1 MRNIAIIPA
10 RGGSKRIP
18 GKNIKEFLGKPILAY
33 SIEAAL
39 QSGIFD
45 EVMVSTDDEEIAA
58 VARKYGA
65 KVPFLRSAE
74 TANDYA
80 PLAAVIDE
88 VIGKYREND
97 DEYDYFCCLLSTAP
111 FVKPEDLVGAYETL
125 KGSDFDTI
133 RPVVRFDYPIQRAFR
148 MAADGCVT
156 FFNPEYAG
164 TRSQD
169 LEPAFHDAGLFYMGK
184 FAKGLHD
191 DLRRAGFVISSDK
204 CQDIDTEEDWRI
216 AEIKYK
222 LLSE

>member
-18 GKNIKEFLGKPILAY
+18 RKNVKEFLGMPIIAY
-33 SIEAAL
+33 SIKACLE
-39 QSGIFD
+39 SGIFD
-45 EVMVSTDDEEIAA
+45 EVMVSTDDTEIAEIAA
-58 VARKYGA
+58 KYGA
-65 KVPFLRSAE
+65 KVPFMRSAA
-74 TANDYA
+74 TADDYA
-80 PLAAVIDE
+80 PLSAVIDE
-88 VIGKYREND
+88 VIANYRAAGQ
-97 DEYDYFCCLLSTAP
+97 EYDYFCCMLSTAP
-111 FVKPEDLVGAYETL
+111 FVKPEDIIGAYETL

-148 MAADGCVT
+148 MAPDGCVT

-184 FAKGLHD
+184 FSKGLHD
-191 DLRRAGFVISSDK
+191 DERRAGFVISSDK

-216 AEIKYK
+216 AEMKFK
-222 LLSE
+222 LIGE